1 MKVRDIMTRDVLTAR
16 VDTPVH
22 EVARLMEQR
31 RASGIPVV
39 DAANRVIGIITESDL
54 ILRNTRLEP
63 PAFFQI
69 LDGRIPLE
77 SPAHYKE
84 RLRHMLGTR
93 AADVMTDKVVTI
105 GPDALVEDLAALL
118 IDRRVSP
125 IPVIDNGSLVGIVGR
140 FDIVRMM
147 AADIGGE
154 PPTK

>member
-39 DAANRVIGIITESDL
+39 DEANRVIGIITESDL

-77 SPAHYKE
+77 SPSHYKE

-93 AADVMTDKVVTI
+93 AADVMTGKVVTI
-105 GPDALVEDLAALL
+105 EPEALVEDLAALL
-118 IDRRVSP
+118 IERRVSP
-125 IPVIDNGSLVGIVGR
+125 IPVVENGSLVGIVGR

-147 AADIGGE
+147 AADVGSGSRE
-154 PPTK
+154 T